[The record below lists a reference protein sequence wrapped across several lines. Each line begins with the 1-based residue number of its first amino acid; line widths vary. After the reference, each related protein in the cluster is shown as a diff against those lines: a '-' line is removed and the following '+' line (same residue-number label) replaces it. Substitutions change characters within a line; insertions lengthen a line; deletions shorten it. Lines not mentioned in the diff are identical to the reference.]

1 MTRTRGG
8 MTPLETTVKEAA
20 RSVVVDG
27 HEEAGQ

>member
-1 MTRTRGG
+1 MS
-8 MTPLETTVKEAA
+8 PLETTVKEAA